1 MNSMVAYFHM
11 RLMMDKYHAR
21 FMESIYDTR
30 FMMEKDHMRLMLEI
44 YKLRLMLENYHMC
57 FMESP
62 YNMRFMIEHYQ
73 MRFMI
78 EHRHMLL
85 MMSNYHM
92 CRMMKKLEMSNY
104 HLRLMVE
111 NYQNPSMMPE
121 YTDLRFRY
129 LSTVEESWKPV
140 LASELYEQ
148 YFINLCDFLT
158 KEKEE
163 FGNTIYP
170 PEEEVFAWTQYCGI
184 QHVKVVIIGQ
194 DPYHEEGEAHGL
206 SFSVKDLQT
215 LPPSLTKIYKELKTN
230 IRGFEPPNHGDLTS
244 WAKQGVLLLNSCLT
258 VRDGEAGS
266 HKNKGWEV
274 FTDAVIRH
282 LNDNY
287 SGIVFM
293 LWGVPAQMKKCFIN
307 EKKHLV
313 LCCGHPVYNPRANS
327 DSVPFKGCKHFLQA
341 NEYLFK
347 HSIDGGINWTLPPV
361 PLERLGQSMLQDTFV
376 QPGSLET
383 QFSHMSINPAFSG
396 IF

>member
-1 MNSMVAYFHM
+1 MNSMMAYFHMRKENYQM
-11 RLMMDKYHAR
+11 RLMMDKYHMR
-21 FMESIYDTR
+21 FMGSINTR
-30 FMMEKDHMRLMLEI
+30 FMMEQYHKRLMLEN
-44 YKLRLMLENYHMC
+44 YNMRLMLENYHMR
-57 FMESP
+57 FMESF

-78 EHRHMLL
+78 EHHHMLL
-85 MMSNYHM
+85 IMSNYHLL
-92 CRMMKKLEMSNY
+92 RMMKNLEMSNY
-104 HLRLMVE
+104 HLRLMVK

-158 KEKEE
+158 IEKEE

-194 DPYHEEGEAHGL
+194 DPYPGEGQAHGL
-206 SFSVKDLQT
+206 SFSVKGLQT
-215 LPPSLTKIYKELKTN
+215 LPPSLRKIYKELKTN

-244 WAKQGVLLLNSCLT
+244 WAKQCVLLLNSCLT
-258 VRDGEAGS
+258 VRAKEAGS
-266 HKNKGWEV
+266 HKNQGWEV

-287 SGIVFM
+287 RNIVFM
-293 LWGVPAQMKKCFIN
+293 LWGDKAKMKKIFIN
-307 EKKHLV
+307 ENKHLV
-313 LCCGHPVYNPRANS
+313 LCCDHPSFIPQTDGGKKEKREH
-327 DSVPFKGCKHFLQA
+327 PFLGCKHFSQA
-341 NEYLFK
+341 NEYLSN
-347 HSIDGGINWTLPPV
+347 HRGIIGWINWT
-361 PLERLGQSMLQDTFV
+361 RRY
-376 QPGSLET
+376 
-383 QFSHMSINPAFSG
+383 
-396 IF
+396 